1 MATTNLKPGDLAPD
15 FIGRDQDGN
24 AIQLSDFKGKKLVL
38 YFYPKDNTS
47 GCTAEACSLR
57 DGYEE
62 LKTLQMEVVGVSP
75 DSETSHKNFIRKYNL
90 PFRLIADENH
100 EIAEKY
106 GAWGEKKMYG
116 KAYFG
121 ILRKTF
127 VINERGIITHIFNKV
142 NTKEHVKQ
150 ILSEINK

>member
-24 AIQLSDFKGKKLVL
+24 AIQLSDFKGKKLIL

-62 LKTLQMEVVGVSP
+62 LKTLGMEVVGVSP
-75 DSETSHKNFIRKYNL
+75 DSEKSHKNFILKYNL

-121 ILRKTF
+121 ILRTTF

-142 NTKEHVKQ
+142 DTKEHVKQ